1 MADLPVVPVLLLQ
14 LLDGDTIGQQW
25 VELRPVLGA
34 TQMLTVVS
42 PSLALEDGLMREAQ
56 GSLCL
61 GVPLNWG
68 QNAVKYNEA
77 KHEPLN

>member
-42 PSLALEDGLMREAQ
+42 PSLALEDGLMR
-56 GSLCL
+56 GSAGFPMSRSSLKL
-61 GVPLNWG
+61 GSKRG
-68 QNAVKYNEA
+68 EI
-77 KHEPLN
+77 

>member
-1 MADLPVVPVLLLQ
+1 MSEFVEAQPAMADLPVVPVLLLQ

-42 PSLALEDGLMREAQ
+42 PSLALEMG
-56 GSLCL
+56 
-61 GVPLNWG
+61 
-68 QNAVKYNEA
+68 
-77 KHEPLN
+77 